1 MRRFEVTEEQI
12 SERVEQKIEQVE
24 AFLSGSSFDLA
35 PFLDWDGVIDKLG
48 QVALEELKEEAAA
61 AAVADWEER
70 IAEKAL
76 SYY

>member
-24 AFLSGSSFDLA
+24 AFLSGSPFDLT
-35 PFLDWDGVIDKLG
+35 PFLDWDGVIEQLG
-48 QVALEELKEEAAA
+48 KVALEELKEEAAA
-61 AAVADWEER
+61 AAVDDWEER